1 MPGLELFFKLLVAHA
16 TADFVLQSE
25 AMGRGKNRH
34 SDIHHGK
41 TFNFPKWYY
50 WLTAHALVHG
60 GLVYLVT
67 NSLLLGVI
75 ETVSHW
81 CIDFAKCEGLIG
93 FHQDQALHVGFKIGY
108 VFAV

>member
-25 AMGRGKNRH
+25 AVGRGKNRH
-34 SDIHHGK
+34 SDIHYGK
-41 TFNFPKWYY
+41 TFSFPKWYY
-50 WLTAHALVHG
+50 WLSAHALVHG
-60 GLVYLVT
+60 GLVYLIT

-75 ETVSHW
+75 EVVSHW

-93 FHQDQALHVGFKIGY
+93 FNQDQALHIGFKIGY